1 MGRVAH
7 WKINEQITMNTMNQ
21 NETDNEIIL
30 NNKEAMAFFRI
41 KDPRV
46 WRKFQAQYKIP
57 FFFAGREKRYYRDV
71 LIAKLKSISEST
83 ARKVYA

>member
-71 LIAKLKSISEST
+71 LIAKLKTISEST

>member
-1 MGRVAH
+1 M
-7 WKINEQITMNTMNQ
+7 
-21 NETDNEIIL
+21 NETEVNDNEIIL

-41 KDPRV
+41 KDQRV

-57 FFFAGREKRYYRDV
+57 FFFVGREKRYYRDV